1 MPPVVACAVCNGD
14 VTGNQQ
20 RDFLECGHVIHV
32 HCWMIARSAC
42 QVCNP
47 QRIDLMG
54 ATAALSGESPAVVVL
69 SPPVL
74 TVPPED
80 ECSICLD
87 PLSIGGH
94 IALSCGH
101 RFHPTCVSRLDGT
114 QRRCAMCRGG
124 VAGFP
129 SQQSLKDSVF
139 AENLALR
146 ATIAEMRASEKIVLA
161 DMASIVEF
169 VEKETE
175 QCNDAMAKLGALESL
190 NAAENAHNALLQ
202 SDNYFLRD
210 EVDLL
215 REQQRSFVSAAAQL
229 GVIAS
234 ELVDESAGLLVEL
247 RCLGV

>member
-1 MPPVVACAVCNGD
+1 MPCSICNRD
-14 VTGNQQ
+14 VTGQL
-20 RDFLECGHVIHV
+20 DYLECGHVIHDD
-32 HCWMIARSAC
+32 CWMLARSAC

-47 QRIDLMG
+47 QRIDLMS
-54 ATAALSGESPAVVVL
+54 ATAALGGESPAVGVA
-69 SPPVL
+69 
-74 TVPPED
+74 ED

-129 SQQSLKDSVF
+129 SQQSLKESVF

-146 ATIAEMRASEKIVLA
+146 ATIAEMRASEKIVMA

-169 VEKETE
+169 VENETE
-175 QCNDAMAKLGALESL
+175 QCNDAMAKLGALESENRKL
-190 NAAENAHNALLQ
+190 SALQTRNAEENALLR
-202 SDNYFLRD
+202 SDNRRFRD
-210 EVDLL
+210 EADLL
-215 REQQRSFVSAAAQL
+215 RDSFVDAAARL
-229 GVIAS
+229 AAIAS
-234 ELVDESAGLLVEL
+234 ELVDESAGLLVEIG
-247 RCLGV
+247 RLGA